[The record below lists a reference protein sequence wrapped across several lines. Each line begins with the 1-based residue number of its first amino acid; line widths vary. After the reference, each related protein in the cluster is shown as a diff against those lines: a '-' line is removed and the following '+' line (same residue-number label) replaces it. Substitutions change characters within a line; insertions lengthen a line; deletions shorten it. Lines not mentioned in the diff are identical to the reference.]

1 MPKYQKQKVNKRIRA
16 CARFLIE
23 ERIDFAFMKPDFNG
37 LNNENMPENLH
48 LKKNYRY
55 GKFRLC

>member
-1 MPKYQKQKVNKRIRA
+1 MDIIDLKWL
-16 CARFLIE
+16 LIE
-23 ERIDFAFMKPDFNG
+23 ERINFAFMKPDFNG
-37 LNNENMPENLH
+37 LNNKNMPENLH